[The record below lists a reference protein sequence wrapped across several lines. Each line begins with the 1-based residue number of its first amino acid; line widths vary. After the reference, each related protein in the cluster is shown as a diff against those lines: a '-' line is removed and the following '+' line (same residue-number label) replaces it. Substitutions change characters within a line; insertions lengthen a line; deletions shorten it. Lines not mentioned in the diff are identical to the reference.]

1 MASSSHSSKTG
12 GDSVDVRYAY
22 RLCNCGRKADLKIV
36 DSKKPS
42 KGQLYW
48 VCEKR
53 PHGCEFWAWCK
64 PIWIKCLGREQT
76 VEESPRVVAPRFV
89 EERPMSVASGFVEER
104 VVHSGFDEDQVM
116 LRLMKV
122 EANIDGMMLMMK
134 WSFWVTV
141 FALFCTILVLMVK

>member
-12 GDSVDVRYAY
+12 GESVDVRYAY
-22 RLCNCGRKADLKIV
+22 RSCNCGRKADLRIV
-36 DSKKPS
+36 DSEKAS

-64 PIWIKCLGREQT
+64 PISFKCLGREQT

-89 EERPMSVASGFVEER
+89 
-104 VVHSGFDEDQVM
+104 FDEDQVM
-116 LRLMKV
+116 LRLMKL
-122 EANIDGMMLMMK
+122 EGNMDGMMVMTK

>member
-12 GDSVDVRYAY
+12 GESVDVRYAY
-22 RLCNCGRKADLKIV
+22 RSCNCGRKADLRIV
-36 DSKKPS
+36 DSEKAS

-64 PIWIKCLGREQT
+64 PISFKCLGREQT

-89 EERPMSVASGFVEER
+89 EKRPMC
-104 VVHSGFDEDQVM
+104 
-116 LRLMKV
+116 K
-122 EANIDGMMLMMK
+122 
-134 WSFWVTV
+134 
-141 FALFCTILVLMVK
+141 ILTFL